1 MKKWREFLDS
11 LPNEVTCTKK
21 DIAGTVLIGTLLG
34 VIVGMLISPRKNQWF
49 GCYNGNS
56 VPEEQTDE
64 EDEGEE

>member
-34 VIVGMLISPRKNQWF
+34 VIVGMLISPRKK
-49 GCYNGNS
+49 S
-56 VPEEQTDE
+56 VVRLL
-64 EDEGEE
+64 